1 MIYMYI
7 YMNKSYIYMIFIK
20 LIYIY
25 RIYIIYICI
34 YVCIYILIICTYYK
48 HLMVHYQW
56 LSTITKRCRPSEKAT
71 SPAVLEGRRLR
82 PQVVDLASVDWH
94 RWKQPAFRWNVT
106 EHQGKTIGK
115 HMKKRPIIMFIGF
128 YMLIYLEMGNFPQWC
143 WITAMFCG

>member
-1 MIYMYI
+1 MYDI
-7 YMNKSYIYMIFIK
+7 WH
-20 LIYIY
+20 IYIY
-25 RIYIIYICI
+25 KYIHKLYIYIWYLSNYYIYNIYI
-34 YVCIYILIICTYYK
+34 VCTYYK

-56 LSTITKRCRPSEKAT
+56 PSTITTRCRPSEKAT
-71 SPAVLEGRRLR
+71 SPAVLKGRRLR

-143 WITAMFCG
+143 WIPVTCQLDLES